1 MCAVGEVF
9 AVIGKVVMFPSGAP
23 QVSRV
28 GLSADEYRSIVCQA
42 RQGVRML
49 GVAQIYYL
57 PEAKTIRVVNPSCTL
72 ARRFKNNVGMWV
84 GNYSAPFN
92 KDAFSDD
99 LDALIFE
106 LGGV

>member
-1 MCAVGEVF
+1 MMAT
-9 AVIGKVVMFPSGAP
+9 PP
-23 QVSRV
+23 VSRI
-28 GLSADEYRSIVCQA
+28 GLSSAEYKAIVCQA
-42 RQGVRML
+42 QQGVRML

-57 PEAKTIRVVNPSCTL
+57 PEARTIRVVNPSCTL
-72 ARRFKNNVGMWV
+72 ARRFKKNVGMWV
-84 GNYSAPFN
+84 GNYSKPFN